1 MLCSVCLNAWCSC
14 SSITCHTHILQTA
27 TRHNFQAAGEEN
39 HHTDAEVLCLDDED
53 AISPPAIQ
61 PIPLD
66 DAEAAAIV
74 IEMSLQVPSLF
85 NYAFDCSRSL
95 ALCLCIATRALL
107 RSSFL
112 QAARALQKLVLALP
126 LGKSSGGVFVWL

>member
-1 MLCSVCLNAWCSC
+1 MVCVLCVYMCHAVCVVYDVLYCTVLYVMSCAICAVFSCLNAWCSC

-39 HHTDAEVLCLDDED
+39 HHTGAEVLTLDDED
-53 AISPPAIQ
+53 VISPSAIQ

-74 IEMSLQVPSLF
+74 IEMSLQVQ
-85 NYAFDCSRSL
+85 
-95 ALCLCIATRALL
+95 LC
-107 RSSFL
+107 
-112 QAARALQKLVLALP
+112 P
-126 LGKSSGGVFVWL
+126 